1 MARSTARTGKLKRS
15 KARRPSDGAGI
26 RTERSLEEGLDP
38 STRHASVGEL
48 LAALDGG
55 RRTGQDGGAEA
66 EGSVGDGAASALE
79 PGTQGDSAEPA
90 QTDVTT
96 PGDGEPARASRWVH
110 VDPDDLGL
118 TGFEDDD
125 SQDEPPPALEPTPEP
140 RPDGVELSDTLP
152 MAPEDDLSRVKGQ
165 ASPRLMSV
173 IESLLFA
180 SDRPLTVR
188 DIRRLLKEPTVRQ
201 VQLALKQ
208 LQIDTMVRG
217 VVLSQVA
224 GGFRLRTNPNN
235 AQWVQRL
242 LAGKPARLSRSQ
254 LEALAVIAYRQPITK
269 AEIDHVRGVDCGAVL
284 KLLLERNLCRIVG
297 RKEEPGRP
305 HLYGT
310 TVEFLEFFNLRSLRD
325 MPDLHEFRELT
336 DESRATLRT
345 EFGEE
350 VDELESEVLGQEVL
364 PFGGREGPQAETS
377 ELEPEGEAASE
388 AANEAAT
395 GEGAEPDTSEAEV
408 AADERESEPE
418 AREVAED
425 DEPEADEDA
434 EEPEA
439 DEVAKGDEPEVD
451 EPEADEPEAD
461 EGDEPEADEV
471 AKGEPEDDED
481 DADEDAEEPE
491 VDEPEADEV
500 DEPEDDEP
508 EAPEALEARDD
519 AEADPA
525 SSPPDD
531 LDARAPFTVDEL
543 ELPAHPNDDEDPEE
557 AAS

>member
-15 KARRPSDGAGI
+15 KARRPSDDAGI
-26 RTERSLEEGLDP
+26 RTEQSLEEGLEP

-55 RRTGQDGGAEA
+55 RRTGQPASEDGGAEA
-66 EGSVGDGAASALE
+66 EASVAQVE
-79 PGTQGDSAEPA
+79 PAEPA
-90 QTDVTT
+90 RTEGT
-96 PGDGEPARASRWVH
+96 PTSGDGEPARASRWVH

-125 SQDEPPPALEPTPEP
+125 SQDEPPPALEPTSEP

-173 IESLLFA
+173 IESILFA

-345 EFGEE
+345 EFGED

-364 PFGGREGPQAETS
+364 PFGGREGPAAEAS
-377 ELEPEGEAASE
+377 EAEPEGEAASE
-388 AANEAAT
+388 AETGEGGEPDASEAEAEADEGEEPEPEADEAAT
-395 GEGAEPDTSEAEV
+395 DEV
-408 AADERESEPE
+408 AEADEPEADDEDAEEPE

-425 DEPEADEDA
+425 DE
-434 EEPEA
+434 A
-439 DEVAKGDEPEVD
+439 DEVAKDD
-451 EPEADEPEAD
+451 EPEA
-461 EGDEPEADEV
+461 
-471 AKGEPEDDED
+471 
-481 DADEDAEEPE
+481 
-491 VDEPEADEV
+491 

-508 EAPEALEARDD
+508 EADEPDAPEARDD
-519 AEADPA
+519 AEADPT

-531 LDARAPFTVDEL
+531 LDARASFTVDEL
-543 ELPAHPNDDEDPEE
+543 ELPAHPTDDEDPEE

>member
-1 MARSTARTGKLKRS
+1 MVRSTARTGKLKRS
-15 KARRPSDGAGI
+15 KARRASDAAGI
-26 RTERSLEEGLDP
+26 RADRPLDEGDP
-38 STRHASVGEL
+38 GTRHASVGEL

-55 RRTGQDGGAEA
+55 RRAEPDPPAGTKGEA
-66 EGSVGDGAASALE
+66 EGEAEGEAAAAPVAEVEAVPTS
-79 PGTQGDSAEPA
+79 SAE
-90 QTDVTT
+90 
-96 PGDGEPARASRWVH
+96 GDEGEPAARSRWVPS
-110 VDPDDLGL
+110 DPDDLGL
-118 TGFEDDD
+118 DGYEDDD
-125 SQDEPPPALEPTPEP
+125 SQDEPAPAPVLEPVA

-180 SDRPLTVR
+180 SERPLTVR

-208 LQIDTMVRG
+208 LQIDTAERG

-235 AQWVQRL
+235 AQWVQRM

-345 EFGEE
+345 EFGED
-350 VDELESEVLGQEVL
+350 VDELEAEVLGQEVL
-364 PFGGREGPQAETS
+364 HFDTGRSDAAPEEGAPEAPAGSDES
-377 ELEPEGEAASE
+377 EEAASE
-388 AANEAAT
+388 APAGSDESEEAV
-395 GEGAEPDTSEAEV
+395 SEAP
-408 AADERESEPE
+408 ADSDESEE
-418 AREVAED
+418 ADVPFT
-425 DEPEADEDA
+425 DEP
-434 EEPEA
+434 
-439 DEVAKGDEPEVD
+439 G
-451 EPEADEPEAD
+451 
-461 EGDEPEADEV
+461 
-471 AKGEPEDDED
+471 
-481 DADEDAEEPE
+481 
-491 VDEPEADEV
+491 
-500 DEPEDDEP
+500 
-508 EAPEALEARDD
+508 
-519 AEADPA
+519 
-525 SSPPDD
+525 
-531 LDARAPFTVDEL
+531 TIDEL
-543 ELPAHPNDDEDPEE
+543 DHPAHPAHTTEDEDPEE